1 MKTYKLYIA
10 SLFIL
15 FFITACDK
23 VIDLKLGNVTG
34 QLVIEGNVTNIREPQ
49 YVKLS
54 TNVAFSGTNTYPP
67 VTGATVIVSDAA
79 GHSYPFTEGPSGTYS
94 NNRLAGIT
102 GSTYIMTVT
111 ALEKNYTAN
120 SVMPAFVALDS
131 ITSKINTFNSDKNR
145 RQVAVHYKDP
155 AGVANQYRFVMY
167 VNNVQVKRVFANND
181 DFTDGR
187 DVSLDLWED
196 DIDIYPGDTVTVEM
210 QCVDK
215 PIYTYWFTL
224 MQQGNNGPGG
234 SVTPSNPPNNIT
246 PTVLGYFSAHTTQT
260 KSIIVE

>member
-15 FFITACDK
+15 LVITSCDK
-23 VIDLKLGNVTG
+23 VIDLKLGNVTN
-34 QLVIEGNVTNIREPQ
+34 QLVIEGNVTNTQGPQ

-54 TNVAFSGTNTYPP
+54 TNVSFSSANTYPP
-67 VTGATVIVSDAA
+67 VTGATVIVSDEV
-79 GHSYPFTEGPSGTYS
+79 GNSYQFTEGPSGTYS
-94 NNRLAGIT
+94 NNRLVGIT
-102 GSTYIMTVT
+102 GSTYTMKVT
-111 ALEKNYTAN
+111 ALEKTYTAS

-131 ITSKINTFNSDKNR
+131 ITSKTSTFNSNKNQ
-145 RQVAVHYKDP
+145 RQIAVHYKDP
-155 AGVANQYRFVMY
+155 AGTANQYRFVMY
-167 VNNVQVKRVFANND
+167 VNDVQVKRVFATND

-196 DIDIYPGDTVTVEM
+196 DIDIYPGDRVTVEM
-210 QCVDK
+210 QCIDK
-215 PIYTYWFTL
+215 SIYTYWFTL

-260 KSIIVE
+260 KSLVVD